1 MSTKKKISVFI
12 IDDHDSVRQSYI
24 RWIEAEGFTIAGD
37 EKYPDKAVEKI
48 KKTTPD
54 VILMDIDFPN
64 DKFGGI
70 ELAKEI
76 INNYKNAKI
85 TFITHYTEPEIITWA
100 LSTGALGYFAK
111 IDNLSHLKEA
121 IEKTADGYIYISPT
135 AMKKLIEHLSKTTPK
150 EPQITT
156 VKNFNLTETEIKV
169 LKLISQGLTNKEIA
183 RELATNE
190 KKVKDIISNICTK
203 LEAKNR
209 AHAVTIAIKYNL
221 I

>member
-1 MSTKKKISVFI
+1 
-12 IDDHDSVRQSYI
+12 
-24 RWIEAEGFTIAGD
+24 
-37 EKYPDKAVEKI
+37 
-48 KKTTPD
+48 
-54 VILMDIDFPN
+54 
-64 DKFGGI
+64 
-70 ELAKEI
+70 
-76 INNYKNAKI
+76 
-85 TFITHYTEPEIITWA
+85 
-100 LSTGALGYFAK
+100 
-111 IDNLSHLKEA
+111 
-121 IEKTADGYIYISPT
+121 
-135 AMKKLIEHLSKTTPK
+135 MKKLIEHLSKTTPK
-150 EPQITT
+150 ETQITT